1 MWDYQSIKVF
11 LRKVI
16 FLIVQNNLLLLKE
29 IKDSVLRTYIIK
41 FSLERFMKK
50 TLLKTVNR
58 V

>member
-29 IKDSVLRTYIIK
+29 LKDSVLRTYIIK

-50 TLLKTVNR
+50 KLLKTK
-58 V
+58 